1 MYKICVDIFLW
12 CVFQEGLLD
21 DDFPQKEEGF
31 ISPGENE
38 DEEHN
43 GMEYSKQVPIFLYIF
58 LVFFYY
64 EKLLIKTK
72 ADFIV

>member
-43 GMEYSKQVPIFLYIF
+43 GMEYSKQVPIFLYIYF
-58 LVFFYY
+58 
-64 EKLLIKTK
+64 
-72 ADFIV
+72 